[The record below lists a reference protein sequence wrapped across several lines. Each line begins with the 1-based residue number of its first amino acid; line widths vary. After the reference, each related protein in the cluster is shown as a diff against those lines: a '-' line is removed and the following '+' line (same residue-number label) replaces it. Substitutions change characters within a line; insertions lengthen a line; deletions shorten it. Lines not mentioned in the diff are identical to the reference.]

1 MGKIIEVEE
10 NDNGCLVTFLRPSQG
25 KPKEVHF
32 TSGQNGTQKKNV
44 RLLKTNEVIWCRWL
58 ELINTIVTSQKFTLY
73 LISC

>member
-32 TSGQNGTQKKNV
+32 TSGPVMRVNYGWNLQTCCMTHKNPKKQAGV
-44 RLLKTNEVIWCRWL
+44 AEA
-58 ELINTIVTSQKFTLY
+58 TLFGQAT
-73 LISC
+73 